1 MVSKSKCLFLKV
13 QNISFWPRISE
24 IKYNEFPILAV
35 FQSLVWRFTDGPPY
49 PICLFYYIFLEIS
62 EIFSI
67 QHVKPPKIKLLVYH
81 GSAQWSNLCYQGFIM
96 DLKLNNFNCLAFL
109 YFFHYSR
116 EIDPNPFFLLFTN
129 KKCNIFHSLSKLCK
143 INPNF
148 NLILSNEITIGA
160 NHK

>member
-1 MVSKSKCLFLKV
+1 MDPLTQFASFIIFFLRFRKFSVVSMKNHSKSSC
-13 QNISFWPRISE
+13 
-24 IKYNEFPILAV
+24 
-35 FQSLVWRFTDGPPY
+35 
-49 PICLFYYIFLEIS
+49 
-62 EIFSI
+62 
-67 QHVKPPKIKLLVYH
+67 LVYH

-116 EIDPNPFFLLFTN
+116 EINPNPFFLLFTN

-148 NLILSNEITIGA
+148 NLHLSDEISVGA
-160 NHK
+160 NRNSLL